1 MSNLNKSDVIFIEEP
16 HSYFLG
22 NIEIQGLTTLLS
34 KHGITANY
42 NNINSHVLQ
51 NACDRGTEIH
61 KQTEAFDNFG
71 IIPTHEWAKPYMDLK
86 LNVIESEFLVNYK
99 TIVATKIDLILDDY
113 SVGDKKTCAKIDL
126 IGTAWQ
132 CSVGAYLLEKQ
143 CNVIVPNIFCI
154 HLREGKAKKIPLERI
169 PNNLIED
176 LLFSEEN
183 KLPFILPNE
192 NSLII
197 EDELK
202 KELFSILVQEKEFE
216 DKKKQITERLL
227 LLMEE
232 NNVKSIKNELFNISY
247 IQESTKRTFDSKT
260 CILENPEMNKYFKE
274 SKVKSS
280 IRIKLL

>member
-1 MSNLNKSDVIFIEEP
+1 MSQLNKSNVIFIEEP
-16 HSYFLG
+16 HSYFLDEV
-22 NIEIQGLTTLLS
+22 EIQGLTTLLS

-71 IIPTHEWAKPYMDLK
+71 IIPTHEWAKPYLDLK

-113 SVGDKKTCAKIDL
+113 SVGDKKTCAKIDFV
-126 IGTAWQ
+126 GTSWQ
-132 CSVGAYLLEKQ
+132 CSIGAYMLEKQ
-143 CNVIVPNIFCI
+143 CNIIVPSIFCI
-154 HLREGKAKKIPLERI
+154 HLREGKAKIIPLERI
-169 PNNLIED
+169 SNELIED

-183 KLPFILPNE
+183 KLPFVLPNE
-192 NSLII
+192 NPLII
-197 EDELK
+197 QDELK
-202 KELFSILVQEKEFE
+202 KELYSILLKEKQFE
-216 DKKKQITERLL
+216 NKKKEITEQLL

-247 IQESTKRTFDSKT
+247 IQESTRQTFDSKT
-260 CILENPEMNKYFKE
+260 CISENPEMNKYFKE